1 MRTQEKRKGDRETL
15 LPIYDEIAKCTRCGF
30 CLPTCPI
37 YTITGEER
45 AVARGHNAHLQD
57 IIEGK
62 LEMSDEL
69 NAPLFECVLCRACVT
84 NCFSG
89 VLTHENVVKGRALY
103 MQKLGEPKL
112 LQFVFRKLLPNPK
125 KMAFYVR
132 MAALGKKSKL
142 DQVAKALGLL
152 KWFGRDTDK
161 VVDLVQKLPLRFF
174 KERLDELG
182 PNPAD
187 AKGKVAYFVGCGTNY
202 ALPDVG
208 FATVRVLRG
217 AGYSVEMLDNIC
229 CGLPAWGYGDL
240 EASKKLARHNVD
252 LMEKLDVDAI
262 VTDCAS
268 CSAFLKDY
276 PTLFED
282 EPEYRERVEA
292 LKTKIKALAE
302 FLLEAGLPEMDG
314 AVQARVTYHD
324 PCHMSRYQNL
334 VNEPREVIKKIPG
347 VEYEELPEAD
357 WCCGAAG
364 TYNIAHHGQSM
375 EILERKMGNVE
386 KTKANILVTTCPG
399 CKIQLSY
406 GVRKHG
412 LDCEVLDI
420 AELIDRVTKHPARAQ
435 GSDATEPK

>member
-1 MRTQEKRKGDRETL
+1 MENQAKKDEDREAL
-15 LPIYDEIAKCTRCGF
+15 LSIYDEVAKCTKCGF

-45 AVARGHNAHLQD
+45 AVARGHNVHLRD

-62 LEMSDEL
+62 LGMNEEL
-69 NAPLFECVLCRACVT
+69 EAPLFECVLCRACVT
-84 NCFSG
+84 NCLSG

-103 MQKLGEPKL
+103 MKRIGEPKL
-112 LQFVFRKLLPNPK
+112 LEFAFRKLLPYPK

-132 MAALGKKSKL
+132 MAALGKKTKL
-142 DQVAKALGLL
+142 DQAAKALGLL
-152 KWFGRDTDK
+152 KWFGKDTEK
-161 VVDLVQKLPLRFF
+161 VVDLVEKLPTKFF
-174 KERLDELG
+174 KERLDELD

-187 AKGKVAYFVGCGTNY
+187 ARHKVAYFVGCGTNY
-202 ALPDVG
+202 ALPDCG
-208 FATVRVLRG
+208 FSTVKVLRG
-217 AGYSVEMLDNIC
+217 AGCSVEIMDNIC

-240 EASKKLARHNVD
+240 DASRTMAKQNID
-252 LMEKLDVDAI
+252 MMEKLDVEAI

-276 PTLFED
+276 PTLFEED
-282 EPEYRERVEA
+282 PEYREKVEK
-292 LKTKIKALAE
+292 LLPKLKALSE
-302 FLLEAGLPEMDG
+302 YLMEIGLPEMDG
-314 AVQARVTYHD
+314 GVQARVTYHD

-334 VNEPREVIKKIPG
+334 VNQPREVIKQIPG
-347 VEYEELPEAD
+347 VEYQELPEAD

-375 EILERKMGNVE
+375 QILERKMGNVE
-386 KTKANILVTTCPG
+386 KTKANILVTCCPG
-399 CKIQLSY
+399 CKIQLAY

-420 AELIDRVTKHPARAQ
+420 AELLDRAMTQPE
-435 GSDATEPK
+435 S